1 MGITEMG
8 VWFQLWD
15 LKVIFSRTTKFM
27 IGFDLEKIVFRLKGA
42 IEKCVGCFLIYLFLG
57 F

>member
-1 MGITEMG
+1 MG
-8 VWFQLWD
+8 VWFWLWD
-15 LKVIFSRTTKFM
+15 SKVIFSRTTKFM

-42 IEKCVGCFLIYLFLG
+42 TEKCVGYFLIYLFLG